1 MQPVRTIWRPISPR
15 GNAPS
20 GAVTLKRRGVHHGR
34 FAPGP
39 RAEVDARAEWDRA
52 APLHLRGALAG
63 GQDFA
68 GAVRRTRGLF
78 DRLLEEAVRPEA
90 DPASLF
96 ERDLW
101 RRLGRGSKYESAGA
115 AIQVD
120 DEREIVK
127 VFADRRR
134 GMRPEGD
141 DLWAKLSWISSEPG
155 DGSLRIRFSF
165 GSEVA
170 GEWATDP
177 ARARLADDF
186 AEAVFPECA
195 RLTRNP
201 DLSRLLRRL
210 TGIRTRMS
218 ERIIFANAPG
228 GGARFHHDAEPGQLA
243 VVYAQMAGETA
254 WLAVR
259 KRDLAEVVAAVAPP
273 ALARALRGR
282 DGLQALE
289 GDSARLHATLNSEP
303 RLTAALAVRGDL
315 FVLRAGDVLLL
326 PSHGPDDSAWHS
338 VIALGRR
345 PSLAHSYG
353 LFARS

>member
-15 GNAPS
+15 GTAPS
-20 GAVTLKRRGVHHGR
+20 GTVTLKRRGVHHGR

-39 RAEVDARAEWDRA
+39 RTAVDAREEWERA
-52 APLHLRGALAG
+52 APLHLRGALTG
-63 GQDFA
+63 GSEFTA
-68 GAVRRTRGLF
+68 AVRRTRGLF
-78 DRLLEEAVRPEA
+78 DRLLEEAVHPEA
-90 DPASLF
+90 DPATLF
-96 ERDLW
+96 ERDVW
-101 RRLGRGSKYESAGA
+101 RRLGPRSKYESAGA

-127 VFADRRR
+127 VYADRRR

-141 DLWAKLSWISSEPG
+141 DLWAKLSWISTEPG

-165 GSEVA
+165 GSELA
-170 GEWATDP
+170 DEWATDP
-177 ARARLADDF
+177 SRARLADDF

-201 DLSRLLRRL
+201 ALTKLLRRL

-228 GGARFHHDAEPGQLA
+228 GGARFHHDAEPGQLG

-259 KRDLAEVVAAVAPP
+259 KRDLPEVVADLAPP
-273 ALARALRGR
+273 ALARALRGPK
-282 DGLQALE
+282 GLAALE
-289 GDSARLHATLNSEP
+289 GDSAKLHETLNSEP
-303 RLTAALAVRGDL
+303 RLTAALAARGDL
-315 FVLRAGDVLLL
+315 FVLRAGGRSAPPL
-326 PSHGPDDSAWHS
+326 PRPRRRRLAQRDRAR
-338 VIALGRR
+338 RR

-353 LFARS
+353 LFAHA